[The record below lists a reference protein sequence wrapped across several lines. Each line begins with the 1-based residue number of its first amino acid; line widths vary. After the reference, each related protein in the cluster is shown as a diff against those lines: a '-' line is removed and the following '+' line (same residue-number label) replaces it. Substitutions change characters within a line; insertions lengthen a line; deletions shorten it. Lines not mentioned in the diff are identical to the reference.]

1 MKTSLCFRLISTSI
15 LLFLVSGGFAQ
26 SIVSGGVST
35 NVYVEAYNI
44 RGRPF
49 NNPEATNI
57 EGSPLLNQNWG
68 LGTVYFKDGS
78 VAQNVEL
85 RFNLEK
91 NELYFNRE
99 GEMYVFNDPVI
110 SFRMN
115 YSVSTAKKEVHFRS
129 GYPVNGRLSKET
141 FYEVVED
148 GAKFQLINY
157 RFIYLADS
165 YQYGGT
171 AKKIFTEKE
180 ELYVFDVAFG
190 KTSKIK
196 RSEADVLNALPDLK
210 EKIVSIVSKNKL
222 KLKLNEDMKKLFT
235 ELNK

>member
-1 MKTSLCFRLISTSI
+1 MGNMTMPKLTKK
-15 LLFLVSGGFAQ
+15 V
-26 SIVSGGVST
+26 
-35 NVYVEAYNI
+35 VEATIPQEKDLILWDSEIAGFLCKITPAGKRSYFLYYRTQGRRQRRPKI
-44 RGRPF
+44 GDHGVITAEQARGI
-49 NNPEATNI
+49 AQKW
-57 EGSPLLNQNWG
+57 LLEVSQG
-68 LGTVYFKDGS
+68 
-78 VAQNVEL
+78 
-85 RFNLEK
+85 
-91 NELYFNRE
+91 
-99 GEMYVFNDPVI
+99 NDP
-110 SFRMN
+110 SA
-115 YSVSTAKKEVHFRS
+115 AKKEVHFRS

-171 AKKIFTEKE
+171 AKKVFTEKE

-190 KTSKIK
+190 KISKIK
-196 RSEADVLNALPDLK
+196 RTEADVLNALPDLK
-210 EKIVSIVSKNKL
+210 EKIASIVSKNKL